1 MISNCQDLEYPMSG
15 LHPHSSGVPTPKL
28 DIELCAISI
37 TMAKIVPSFAVTET
51 MLMVIIDAIQK
62 ELKNV

>member
-1 MISNCQDLEYPMSG
+1 MSG

-62 ELKNV
+62 ELKKN